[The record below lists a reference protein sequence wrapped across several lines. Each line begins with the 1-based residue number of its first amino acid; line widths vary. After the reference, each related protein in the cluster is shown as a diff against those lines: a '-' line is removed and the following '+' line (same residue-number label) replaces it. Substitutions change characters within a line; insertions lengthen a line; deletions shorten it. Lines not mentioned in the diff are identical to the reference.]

1 MATVKPVLLV
11 IDVQNFVLDMYPG
24 YSDSVAKHAKAMN
37 DAIALFRRRGLPL
50 VVVYHED
57 RELGPRPGTRAFA
70 FHESIDVRD
79 SDPRVVKNYPNGFNK
94 TELADMLKR
103 MGCDT
108 VFIVGLSAVGCAM
121 ATYHGAIDLDLE
133 PYFVHDGVA
142 ADTEE
147 HVRMAEEICRTIDL
161 AELGKRLA

>member
-1 MATVKPVLLV
+1 MTAMKPVLLV

-24 YSDSVAKHAKAMN
+24 YSDSVAKHAKTMN
-37 DAIALFRRRGLPL
+37 DAIALFRRRGLSI

-70 FHESIDVRD
+70 FHESIEVRD

>member
-1 MATVKPVLLV
+1 MKPVLLV

-24 YSDSVAKHAKAMN
+24 YSDSVKKHAKTMN
-37 DAIALFRRRGLPL
+37 DAIALFRAKGLPL

-94 TELADMLKR
+94 TSLADTLKG

-133 PYFVHDGVA
+133 PYFVQDGVA

-147 HVRMAEEICRTIDL
+147 HVRMAEEICRTINMD
-161 AELGKRLA
+161 ELGRKLG